1 MKKVIGFLADEIKKR
16 DWTDEQ
22 IKALKTALF
31 PGTHSSEFEPAYK
44 NWLQRH
50 PDQKDV
56 MPMSDA
62 EIEELASMGL

>member
-1 MKKVIGFLADEIKKR
+1 MKKVVNFLADEIKKR
-16 DWTDEQ
+16 DWSDEQ

-56 MPMSDA
+56 KPMT
-62 EIEELASMGL
+62 EEELEELVNMGL